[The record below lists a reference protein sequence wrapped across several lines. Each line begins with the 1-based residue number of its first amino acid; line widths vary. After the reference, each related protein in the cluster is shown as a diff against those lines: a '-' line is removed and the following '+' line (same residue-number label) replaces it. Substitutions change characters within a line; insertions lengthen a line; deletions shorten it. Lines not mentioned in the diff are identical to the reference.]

1 MSTAQRPG
9 HSHEH
14 GHTHEHEHGH
24 GHEHGHSC
32 KGDGSCGGKG
42 ECRSGKHDCKHEHGH
57 GHDHAGQPAE
67 RGGYMGPGVSALPA
81 LEPASQFKAMTIP
94 DLLRRYRKGIENFDR
109 RIFWLDPEQLDH
121 AFLPEADVGRW
132 PVRVLLGHLADAEI
146 VFAQRMRRAVG
157 EDNPVLSVWDEN
169 AFIDNGIYGGTDT
182 EGLTPEAAHDRV
194 VRAVGGAVAM
204 IHTTRQWTGDW
215 LLSLKPQQFDRMALH
230 PERGGESVKQ
240 MLAYA
245 TWHLEH
251 HARYLACKLDRL
263 VGKDTLPPKASAAGG
278 SGGCGSGCGC
288 QGHH

>member
-1 MSTAQRPG
+1 MSTA
-9 HSHEH
+9 HTH
-14 GHTHEHEHGH
+14 GHQHSKGH
-24 GHEHGHSC
+24 AC

-42 ECRSGKHDCKHEHGH
+42 ECRSGAHDCEHEHRDGHEHGH
-57 GHDHAGQPAE
+57 AAEPAE
-67 RGGYMGPGVSALPA
+67 RGGYSGPGVSALPP
-81 LEPASQFKAMTIP
+81 LEPAAKFKAMSIP

-109 RIFWLDPEQLDH
+109 RIFWLDADQLDF

-146 VFAQRMRRAVG
+146 VFSHRMRRAVG

-169 AFIDNGIYGGTDT
+169 AFIDHNIYGGTDT
-182 EGLTPEAAHDRV
+182 EGLSPEAAHDRV

-215 LLSLKPQQFDRMALH
+215 LLSLRAEQFDRMALH

-240 MLAYA
+240 MLSYA
-245 TWHLEH
+245 AWHLEH

-263 VGKDTLPPKASAAGG
+263 VGKDATPPKAEGSAEGSAGG

-288 QGHH
+288 HGQH